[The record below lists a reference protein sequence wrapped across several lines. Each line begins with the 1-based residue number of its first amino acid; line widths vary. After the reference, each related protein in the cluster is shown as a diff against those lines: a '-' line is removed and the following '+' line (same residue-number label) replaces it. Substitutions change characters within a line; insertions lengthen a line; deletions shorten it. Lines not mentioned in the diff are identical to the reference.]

1 MILVTGSLAFDFIMN
16 FSGKFSDYI
25 LPEKIHTINLSFPL
39 KTLRKER
46 GGCAANIAYNLALLG
61 EKPVIVGVL
70 GKDGGEYKQ
79 WLKKKGVDVSMVKII
94 KSKGTA
100 SAFMMT
106 DAVDNQIIGFY
117 SGAMSVSAKFK
128 IKNEKLKI
136 TMQNLK
142 LSWKNLFVVIAPND
156 PWLMIS
162 FAKECEKL
170 NVPYL
175 FDPGM
180 QLPRLTKKDL
190 VLGIKGAKIIIGND
204 YEMSLIKRSFS
215 SDGGRVERSEDQI
228 WITTL
233 GSKGSIIRYKNKK
246 IKIKPAKPRNTSDPT
261 GAGDAFRA
269 GFLYGYC
276 RGFDLKTSGQ
286 IGSLCAVYT
295 VEKYGTTT
303 HRFTKKEFKKRYQE
317 NFGEKI
323 KLS

>member
-117 SGAMSVSAKFK
+117 SGAMSASAKLK

-136 TMQNLK
+136 AMQNLK
-142 LSWKNLFVVIAPND
+142 LSWKDLFVVIAPND
-156 PWLMIS
+156 PLVMIR
-162 FAKECEKL
+162 FARECEKL

-180 QLPRLTKKDL
+180 QLPRFRKKDL
-190 VLGIKGAKIIIGND
+190 AMGIKGAKIIIGND
-204 YEMSLIKRSFS
+204 YEMSLIKRSLS

-303 HRFTKKEFKKRYQE
+303 HRFTKKEFKKRYKE
-317 NFGEKI
+317 NFEENV
-323 KLS
+323 KL